1 MNDRQ
6 QPQPI
11 RKFRAKAR
19 AVANSHEF
27 GVSSN
32 QNEQVGLR
40 VEVIGGE
47 LDGQSFVWFG
57 TFSPNAEERTIEQ
70 LQIAGW
76 NGEDI
81 LNLPGLGS
89 TEFEVQ
95 MEEYED
101 YNEQGAPYTYIKAKW
116 LNRISV
122 GMKNAMDAG
131 QKASFAQRM
140 AARMGKAAPAPR
152 GNGRP
157 NGQRSQSGSRGGS
170 NEYEY
175 TDDDIPL

>member
-6 QPQPI
+6 QPVPV
-11 RKFRAKAR
+11 RKLRAKAR
-19 AVANSHEF
+19 AVAGSHEF

-32 QNEQVGLR
+32 NNEQVGLR

-47 LDGQSFVWFG
+47 FDGQSFVWFG
-57 TFSPNAEERTIEQ
+57 TFSQAAEERTIEQ

-76 NGEDI
+76 TGEDI
-81 LNLPGLGS
+81 INLPGVGT

-95 MEEYED
+95 LEEYED
-101 YNEQGAPYTYIKAKW
+101 YNEQNAPYTYVKAKW

-122 GMKNAMDAG
+122 GMKNAMDAS
-131 QKASFAQRM
+131 QKADFARRM
-140 AARMGKAAPAPR
+140 AMRMGKPAPQQTR
-152 GNGRP
+152 S
-157 NGQRSQSGSRGGS
+157 NGQRSTSRGGYR
-170 NEYEY
+170 EDTPDY